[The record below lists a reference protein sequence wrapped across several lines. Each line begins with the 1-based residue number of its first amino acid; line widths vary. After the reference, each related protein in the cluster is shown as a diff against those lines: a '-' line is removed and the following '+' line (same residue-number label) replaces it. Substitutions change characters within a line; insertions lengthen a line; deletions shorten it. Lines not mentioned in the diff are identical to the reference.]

1 MLVIVC
7 YGENGDQNCTRSHFI
22 PVRKAIIIKKGTK
35 KLLVRI
41 FGKRNGTF
49 IHCCW

>member
-1 MLVIVC
+1 MSVIIC

-22 PVRKAIIIKKGTK
+22 PVRKAKKKGTK
-35 KLLVRI
+35 KLLVRM